1 MIPWATPVGNHA
13 TRFPSALTRIPLTVS
28 ARTELVIRTALVVTT
43 VLILIG
49 LARLLIQLT
58 EIVLTVLVAAILA
71 TGIAPAVHALERRRW
86 TRRGLSMSR
95 TAAIGVVYL
104 GILIVLVGL
113 TGAIVTPLVIEAQGF
128 VENLP
133 SNLARM
139 EMSLV
144 DLQAR
149 YTWLPDLAGI
159 VQRLPQEISRL
170 GRYFAPAAGVAFR
183 FLGGLATVV
192 TVLFL
197 GFYMLVEG
205 PVIKR
210 GFLSFFPRSERRQV
224 GVVLEE
230 IGAKFGSWLRGQL
243 LLGLIIGAAAGVGM
257 AIIGMPYA
265 VLLGIVAGVTELIPV
280 IGPVLGAIPAVFIAL
295 ALALAGVEPWWKLI
309 FAIAWYTLIQQTEG
323 NILVPRV
330 MRHAVGL
337 SPLLTIMALVIGAK
351 LLGLIGA
358 LLAVPVAAALQVV
371 VGEIVERMKPRD

>member
-1 MIPWATPVGNHA
+1 M
-13 TRFPSALTRIPLTVS
+13 S

-43 VLILIG
+43 VLVLIG

-95 TAAIGVVYL
+95 TVAIGVIYL
-104 GILIVLVGL
+104 AILIVLVGL

-133 SNLARM
+133 DNLARM
-139 EMSLV
+139 EMSLL

-149 YTWLPDLAGI
+149 YTWFPDLAGI

-183 FLGGLATVV
+183 FLGGLVTVV
-192 TVLFL
+192 TVLVL

-210 GFLSFFPRSERRQV
+210 GFLSFFPRSERRQI
-224 GVVLEE
+224 GAVLEE
-230 IGAKFGSWLRGQL
+230 VGAKFGSWLRGQL
-243 LLGLIIGAAAGVGM
+243 LLGLIIGVAAGVGM
-257 AIIGMPYA
+257 AVIGMPYA

-295 ALALAGVEPWWKLI
+295 ALVLAGAEPWWKLI
-309 FAIAWYTLIQQTEG
+309 FTIGWYTVIQQTEG
-323 NILVPRV
+323 NFLVPRV

-371 VGEIVERMKPRD
+371 VGEIAERMKPRD